1 MNWKKEAENDLKAHE
16 KRKAALRSLAEEI
29 RELQARTYGSTA
41 PAADA
46 VPVQGGTSTAEGR
59 LIAAI
64 DELERKKGAYRAT
77 KRKVDAVERGLA
89 TLTAQQ
95 VDILDSFFIHRTRE
109 MCIRDRKRAGPG
121 AGPRAGAGSR
131 GISPPCWRGTPMPSS
146 ASTSPEEIWDIR
158 HSP

>member
-1 MNWKKEAENDLKAHE
+1 MAKGGQLLDWKKEAENDLKAHE

-41 PAADA
+41 PAA
-46 VPVQGGTSTAEGR
+46 VPVQGGTSTAEKR

-95 VDILDSFFIHRTRE
+95 VDILDRFFIHRTRGHVQALADAYHVE
-109 MCIRDRKRAGPG
+109 QSRVYTLKDDAVRDFTLARYGVVD
-121 AGPRAGAGSR
+121 S
-131 GISPPCWRGTPMPSS
+131 
-146 ASTSPEEIWDIR
+146 
-158 HSP
+158 

>member
-1 MNWKKEAENDLKAHE
+1 MDWKKEAENDLKAHE

-41 PAADA
+41 PASDA

-64 DELERKKGAYRAT
+64 DELDRKKEAYRTT
-77 KRKVDAVERGLA
+77 KRRVDAVERGLA

-95 VDILDSFFIHRTRE
+95 ADILDSFFIHRVEGCITIMCEKFNIEVAQVYKLKDKALLDFTR
-109 MCIRDRKRAGPG
+109 
-121 AGPRAGAGSR
+121 SR
-131 GISPPCWRGTPMPSS
+131 YGVI
-146 ASTSPEEIWDIR
+146 EL
-158 HSP
+158 

>member
-41 PAADA
+41 PATDA
-46 VPVQGGTSTAEGR
+46 VPVQGGTSTAEKR

-64 DELERKKGAYRAT
+64 DELDRKKEAYHIT
-77 KRKVDAVERGLA
+77 KRKVAAVERGLA

-95 VDILDSFFIHRTRE
+95 VDILDRFFIHRTRAADYHIE
-109 MCIRDRKRAGPG
+109 RTRVYDLKDAAIDDFTIARY
-121 AGPRAGAGSR
+121 
-131 GISPPCWRGTPMPSS
+131 GIIDS
-146 ASTSPEEIWDIR
+146 
-158 HSP
+158 